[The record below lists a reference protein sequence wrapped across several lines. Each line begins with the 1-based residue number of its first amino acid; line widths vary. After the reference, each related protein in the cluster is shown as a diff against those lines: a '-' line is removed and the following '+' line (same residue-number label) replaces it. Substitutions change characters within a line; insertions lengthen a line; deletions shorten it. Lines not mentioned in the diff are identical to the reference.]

1 MFTASFSSDAPGP
14 FSVII
19 HAPDRESSIAML
31 VVRDAKYQ
39 GDFTIFRQGSGAMA
53 EFLAIGRAIVEQ
65 CERMMPEPASEPSN
79 KPGDPVDF
87 SVAHDPAN
95 FNPKEMIEVEGD
107 GLDTVK
113 IPAFDFANNV
123 CAQCGKKST
132 HIYSNIF
139 LCKEHFHA
147 ANDALGA
154 SASSEPVAPMT
165 DATTAFQPGTR
176 VEMHHKLGLLSG
188 TVTLVSRDSKTAR
201 VKFDGTGDEDC
212 GVKTSSLRLEAMP
225 F

>member
-14 FSVII
+14 FSVTI

-39 GDFTIFRQGSGAMA
+39 GDFTIFRQGPGAMA

-65 CERMMPEPASEPSN
+65 CEALMPDSADAS
-79 KPGDPVDF
+79 
-87 SVAHDPAN
+87 
-95 FNPKEMIEVEGD
+95 
-107 GLDTVK
+107 
-113 IPAFDFANNV
+113 
-123 CAQCGKKST
+123 
-132 HIYSNIF
+132 
-139 LCKEHFHA
+139 
-147 ANDALGA
+147 DALLA
-154 SASSEPVAPMT
+154 SAPSEPVAPID
-165 DATTAFQPGTR
+165 DATTIFQPGTR

-188 TVTLVSRDSKTAR
+188 TVTLVSRDGKTAR

-212 GVKTSSLRLEAMP
+212 GVETSSLRLEDMP

>member
-1 MFTASFSSDAPGP
+1 MFQASFGSDAPGP

-65 CERMMPEPASEPSN
+65 CERLMPVEQVYKPACVITEAIAFHEAAASEPSN
-79 KPGDPVDF
+79 KPGDPVNF

-123 CAQCGKKST
+123 CAECGKQST
-132 HIYSNIF
+132 HIYGNIF
-139 LCKEHFHA
+139 LCKEHFDA
-147 ANDALGA
+147 ANDALLA
-154 SASSEPVAPMT
+154 SAPSESVAPID
-165 DATTAFQPGTR
+165 DA
-176 VEMHHKLGLLSG
+176 
-188 TVTLVSRDSKTAR
+188 
-201 VKFDGTGDEDC
+201 
-212 GVKTSSLRLEAMP
+212 TSSLRLEDMP